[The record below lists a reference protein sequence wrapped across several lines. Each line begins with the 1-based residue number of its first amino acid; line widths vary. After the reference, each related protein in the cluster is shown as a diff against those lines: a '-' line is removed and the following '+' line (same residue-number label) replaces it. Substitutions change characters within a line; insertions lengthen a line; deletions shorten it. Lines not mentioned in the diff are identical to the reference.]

1 MKHLLFI
8 FSILLCLSIS
18 AGEPDKIHTQ
28 DPNMD
33 TKTTLVAYFSAT
45 GTTAEVAKRIAD
57 IAHADLYAIEPQH
70 AYTPTDLDWTNKNS
84 RSSIE
89 MKNKNSRPAVKGTIP
104 DIDKY
109 QTIYL
114 GFPIWWYQQPTI
126 INTFIEK
133 NNLKGKNIKTFATSG
148 GSTQEKADKI
158 LKMTYP
164 NIHWIPG
171 ELLNSPSDMEIKDF
185 IKWQLDK

>member
-1 MKHLLFI
+1 MKYLLLI
-8 FSILLCLSIS
+8 FSILFCLSIN
-18 AGEPDKIHTQ
+18 AGEPDNTHTHN
-28 DPNMD
+28 PNTD

-45 GTTAEVAKRIAD
+45 GTTAEVAKRIAG
-57 IAHADLYAIEPQH
+57 IAHADLYVIEPQQ
-70 AYTPTDLDWTNKNS
+70 AYTPTDLDWSNKNS

-89 MKNKNSRPAVKGTIP
+89 MKNKKSRPAIKGAIP
-104 DIDKY
+104 NISKY
-109 QTIYL
+109 KTIYL

-133 NNLKGKNIKTFATSG
+133 NDLKGKNIKTFATSG

-158 LKMTYP
+158 LKADYP
-164 NIHWIPG
+164 DIHWISG

-185 IKWQLDK
+185 IK